1 MVFVI
6 LFTMEGLLKMYSF
19 GLTAYFISL
28 FNRFDFFVVI
38 SSIVEVIL
46 LYLELMPPLGMSVLR
61 CVRLLRIFK
70 VSDLARDEMRQA
82 AIGVNGEDS

>member
-1 MVFVI
+1 
-6 LFTMEGLLKMYSF
+6 MEGLLKMYSF

-70 VSDLARDEMRQA
+70 VSDLDRLEMRQA
-82 AIGVNGEDS
+82 VQNIQSE